1 MLNASSTPVTLT
13 PWQKVQLARHPHRPH
28 TLEFIRRLC
37 SSFFELRGDRTFADD
52 RALIGG
58 IGTTCVGPVVV
69 LGHQKGRDTRENVRH
84 NFGMAHPEGY
94 RKALR
99 LMRHA
104 EKFGFPLVCLIDTPG
119 AHPSM
124 QSEER
129 GQAQAIAHN
138 LLAMAGLLVPSVAVV
153 TGEGSSGGALAI
165 GMTDRVLML
174 EHAVYAVASPE
185 ASASILWH
193 DVSLAAEAAQLMKLT
208 AQDVYEMGVCDEVI
222 PEPASGA
229 HSDPEQAIAA
239 VVAAVGR
246 HLRDLQTRDHHQLL
260 RERHARYRHVGRLYE
275 REQLA
280 PMPAPVRARLT
291 H

>member
-1 MLNASSTPVTLT
+1 MLNPSSSPAALT
-13 PWQKVQLARHPHRPH
+13 PWQKVQLARHPQRPH
-28 TLEFIRRLC
+28 TLELIRGLC
-37 SSFFELRGDRTFADD
+37 SSFFELRGDRMFADD

-58 IGTTCVGPVVV
+58 VGTTSVGPVVV
-69 LGHQKGRDTRENVRH
+69 LGHQKGRDTRANVHH
-84 NFGMAHPEGY
+84 NFGMPHPEGY

-193 DVSLAAEAAQLMKLT
+193 DASLAAEAARMMKLT

-222 PEPASGA
+222 PEPAGGA
-229 HSDPEQAIAA
+229 HTDPAQAIAA
-239 VVAAVGR
+239 VVVAVGR
-246 HLRDLQTRDHHQLL
+246 HLLDLQARDPHQLL
-260 RERHARYRHVGRLYE
+260 RERHAKYRQVGSLYE

-280 PMPAPVRARLT
+280 PLAAPLRARLP